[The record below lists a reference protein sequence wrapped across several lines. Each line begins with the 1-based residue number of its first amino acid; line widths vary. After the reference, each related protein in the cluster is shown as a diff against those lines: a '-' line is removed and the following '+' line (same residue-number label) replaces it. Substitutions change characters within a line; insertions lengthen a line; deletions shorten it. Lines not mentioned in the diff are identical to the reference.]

1 MQLDSDDEL
10 FMPYDMLN
18 DTPEV
23 KFKKSL
29 YLQDIITGL
38 SGNSGSGNATDA
50 SKTADL
56 FEQTIADAEQII
68 MCADEVW
75 NLSTKRSVEM
85 LIYACKFHNDS
96 RLRI

>member
-1 MQLDSDDEL
+1 MEPVPLSQKLDVYRWPSRYLNLNTDLQLDSDDEL

-68 MCADEVW
+68 MCADEV
-75 NLSTKRSVEM
+75 
-85 LIYACKFHNDS
+85 
-96 RLRI
+96 